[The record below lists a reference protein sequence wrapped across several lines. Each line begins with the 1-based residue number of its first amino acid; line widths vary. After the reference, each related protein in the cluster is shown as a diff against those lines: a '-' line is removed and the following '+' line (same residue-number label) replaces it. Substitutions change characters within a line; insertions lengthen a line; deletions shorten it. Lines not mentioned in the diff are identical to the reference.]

1 MSVRFDSTPRPVAD
15 ASNVALTTGVA
26 SLGGTIGVAV
36 TIDDAVVTS
45 KADAIA
51 HLQSVILAISK
62 QTWPIA

>member
-15 ASNVALTTGVA
+15 ASNVALTTGTA

-36 TIDDAVVTS
+36 TIDDAIVTS
-45 KADAIA
+45 KTDALL
-51 HLQSVILAISK
+51 HLESVMQAIRK